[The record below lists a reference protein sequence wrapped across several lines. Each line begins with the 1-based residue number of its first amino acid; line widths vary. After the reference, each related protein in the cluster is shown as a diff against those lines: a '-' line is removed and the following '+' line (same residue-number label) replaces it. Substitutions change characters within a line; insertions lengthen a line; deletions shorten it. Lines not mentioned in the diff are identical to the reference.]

1 MPTGMK
7 IASRTTMAMT
17 TLHHNIVVL
26 DWLDFL
32 QNVAIEPTSD
42 LVLCINSI

>member
-1 MPTGMK
+1 
-7 IASRTTMAMT
+7 MAMT

-42 LVLCINSI
+42 YHSRSADKGDMEFRL